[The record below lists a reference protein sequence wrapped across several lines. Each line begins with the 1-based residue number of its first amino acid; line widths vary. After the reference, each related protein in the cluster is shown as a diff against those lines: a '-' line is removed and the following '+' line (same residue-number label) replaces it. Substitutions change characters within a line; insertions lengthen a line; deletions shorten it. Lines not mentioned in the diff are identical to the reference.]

1 MQFLKGYSEELNRAS
16 RLARFPSVRISGGA
30 VMDDTKKLELDWS
43 RIGVPIA
50 QIGLILLFVSLGFG
64 IATLIFWIQ
73 FEALPHWS
81 AVDFG
86 LSMPITHWRHVDRIA
101 SYVYR
106 AHLGIVCLLAGLAL
120 LFLGMKIA
128 DS

>member
-1 MQFLKGYSEELNRAS
+1 MQFLKGYSAELNRAS
-16 RLARFPSVRISGGA
+16 RLARLPSVRISGGA
-30 VMDDTKKLELDWS
+30 VMDETKKAELNWS

-50 QIGLILLFVSLGFG
+50 QIGLISLFVSLGFG

-73 FEALPHWS
+73 FKALPHWS

-86 LSMPITHWRHVDRIA
+86 LSMPVTHWSRLDRIV

-106 AHLGIVCLLAGLAL
+106 AHLGIVCLLAGWAL

-128 DS
+128 DT